1 MTHTISY
8 CFRNFTSFHRI
19 YGKCLLICYFFT
31 FFFGIDYLQVIF
43 ISHIS
48 FIIPLRRFFL
58 APPRTVTCLL
68 VLLFFFMSSY
78 YLGRCSFPPWHSR
91 SGNWN
96 CTKGFLLIVCT
107 LMLQNYFEMK
117 NCIIGRQ
124 LFLKTSRKFSRKHLS
139 WKKWL
144 GDRFFFKDFS

>member
-1 MTHTISY
+1 MTHTICY
-8 CFRNFTSFHRI
+8 CFRSFTSFHRI
-19 YGKCLLICYFFT
+19 YGKCLFICYFFT
-31 FFFGIDYLQVIF
+31 FFFLELIIYRLF
-43 ISHIS
+43 LFPIS
-48 FIIPLRRFFL
+48 PLLSPSEDFFL

-68 VLLFFFMSSY
+68 VLLFLFMSSY
-78 YLGRCSFPPWHSR
+78 YLGHCSFSPWHSR

-96 CTKGFLLIVCT
+96 CTKGFLLIACT

-144 GDRFFFKDFS
+144 GDRFFF